1 MRPRMKSGGGRL
13 LEVNALSAPFTL
25 QRNAYAELEFSVPAF
40 KFPIPL
46 LNFPDPSRREFIEK
60 DRLFHS
66 VRSSCGRGFRLKSQE
81 FPVFSLF
88 NREPAETGSLRTPCS
103 TTKFYCISICYGV
116 THARGFP
123 RHCGGVVRD
132 PLAQRPIFARSL
144 AAFARKSLSARFR
157 SQHFLIDVEDWCA
170 AAQVKPGRR
179 RWSSQSGGR
188 SWSRLSR

>member
-25 QRNAYAELEFSVPAF
+25 QRNAYAELEFPVSAF

-81 FPVFSLF
+81 FPVFSRF
-88 NREPAETGSLRTPCS
+88 NREPAETGSHQTPCS
-103 TTKFYCISICYGV
+103 TTLFYRYIVNMLCIVNG
-116 THARGFP
+116 RGNP
-123 RHCGGVVRD
+123 RLWRVG
-132 PLAQRPIFARSL
+132 SL
-144 AAFARKSLSARFR
+144 CIVA
-157 SQHFLIDVEDWCA
+157 
-170 AAQVKPGRR
+170 RR
-179 RWSSQSGGR
+179 RQMDPSPRANGLASLTADSGVHNFSGDACVKGE
-188 SWSRLSR
+188 